1 MWGEYLFYGYSA
13 GEIVFKGK
21 FMCKFKNAA
30 FILVTTC
37 ECMTADSHEVL
48 FYTYIKDHF
57 MLAKV
62 KGK

>member
-1 MWGEYLFYGYSA
+1 
-13 GEIVFKGK
+13 
-21 FMCKFKNAA
+21 MCEFKNAA